1 MRARGLLV
9 LLMTVCLSM
18 LLTGCFKGEQSLK
31 EMDPPKNAD
40 AVNGEKDTNKKDKT
54 AEEKK
59 GNDQASDDF
68 AAEETTARQLYLMD
82 SNKMVV
88 PQTLDIPVPDSKE
101 VAKQALEYLVKGG
114 PVTSILPNG
123 FQAVLPEGTEILG
136 LKTEGDTMIVDVSKE
151 FKDYKASD
159 EVKILEA
166 MTNTLTQFEKIKK
179 VKLWINGYP
188 QDKMP
193 VNGTPIGNGY
203 SAANG
208 INLMETE
215 AVDLMDSKA
224 VTMYF
229 PAEHN
234 DARYYIPITTHIQ
247 VNEDENVYQK
257 LVNALV
263 EGPDY
268 RTNALQVFNTG
279 TSLVDSPTLDDGVLS
294 LTFNKNILKNK
305 DKGVISDEVIET
317 IVRTMAAQKGVKAVD
332 LKVEKTDHLVN
343 EQGEEYN
350 EPVSLDKYTKSKKL

>member
-1 MRARGLLV
+1 MKARGLLV
-9 LLMTVCLSM
+9 LLMAVCLSM

-31 EMDPPKNAD
+31 EIDPPKNAK
-40 AVNGEKDTNKKDKT
+40 AVDGAKDTKKTDKT
-54 AEEKK
+54 SEEKNTK
-59 GNDQASDDF
+59 EGSGEAVKD
-68 AAEETTARQLYLMD
+68 TTARQLYLLD

-88 PQTLDIPVPDSKE
+88 PQTLDLPVPDSGE

-136 LKTEGDTMIVDVSKE
+136 LKAEGDTMIVDVSKE
-151 FKDYKASD
+151 FKDYEASD

-166 MTNTLTQFEKIKK
+166 MTNTLTQFDKVKK

-188 QDKMP
+188 QEKMP

-234 DARYYIPITTHIQ
+234 KTRYYVPVTSHIE
-247 VNEDENVYQK
+247 VSEDDNIYQK
-257 LVNALV
+257 VVNSLVK
-263 EGPDY
+263 GPDY

-279 TSLVDSPTLDDGVLS
+279 TSLVDPPSLDDGVLS
-294 LTFNKNILKNK
+294 LTFNQKILEDKE
-305 DKGVISDEVIET
+305 KGVISDEVIET